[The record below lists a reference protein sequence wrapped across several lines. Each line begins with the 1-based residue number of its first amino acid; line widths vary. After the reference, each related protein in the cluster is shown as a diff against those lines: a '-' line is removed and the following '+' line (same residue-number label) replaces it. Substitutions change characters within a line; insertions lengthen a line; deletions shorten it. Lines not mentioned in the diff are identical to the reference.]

1 MKKVIIFLILILLMP
16 LNINAK
22 TNDFEL
28 SCEKESFK
36 EFEDFTCRT
45 KISGDFSYDKITFDV
60 ELSDGIILNEVRSNY
75 TALWNVTNKKNTIT
89 AKINEKDLVTGT
101 QEFGILLFSLSEYGN
116 QKINIK
122 NIVLT
127 NSKENKTLILD
138 DAKVD
143 IKIESSE
150 NKLKEITID
159 GEKISSFSPN
169 TSSYYIESLKE
180 ELEIIATPID
190 KNSTISG
197 DGIIKLNP
205 NEREIGRASCRERV

>member
-1 MKKVIIFLILILLMP
+1 MP

-89 AKINEKDLVTGT
+89 
-101 QEFGILLFSLSEYGN
+101 
-116 QKINIK
+116 
-122 NIVLT
+122 
-127 NSKENKTLILD
+127 
-138 DAKVD
+138 
-143 IKIESSE
+143 
-150 NKLKEITID
+150 
-159 GEKISSFSPN
+159 
-169 TSSYYIESLKE
+169 
-180 ELEIIATPID
+180 
-190 KNSTISG
+190 
-197 DGIIKLNP
+197 
-205 NEREIGRASCRERV
+205 EIGRASCRERV